1 MNKTEKKIPSL
12 CTDVR
17 TNHKRRKWRA
27 GDIKAAGLPSWQL
40 SSSFWRGLCGAE
52 CQGALQSI
60 IYQGKDCRPAS
71 PRCDAGSPQPLPPST
86 TATVNSRWH
95 FSLLPYPRIQT
106 TRPYSLEATSG
117 VRGAAA
123 HSSRYRSCRGSRG
136 GSGAFQLLQG
146 TGHRFPGSCSV
157 VNPPFPATPSR
168 SSLKP
173 H

>member
-40 SSSFWRGLCGAE
+40 SSSFWLGLCGAE
-52 CQGALQSI
+52 CHGALQSI

-71 PRCDAGSPQPLPPST
+71 PCCDAGSPQPLPPST

-117 VRGAAA
+117 VGGAAA
-123 HSSRYRSCRGSRG
+123 HSSRYRSAEGP
-136 GSGAFQLLQG
+136 GAALVPPSSFKELGTASQAAAVSSTHLFLPFLLA
-146 TGHRFPGSCSV
+146 
-157 VNPPFPATPSR
+157 PP
-168 SSLKP
+168 
-173 H
+173 